1 MPPWFDSPTKR
12 YRVILVTVFCAIIL
26 ALVWATWTAL
36 LPFFAG
42 MILAYLLIPV
52 VNFLDQHAPRVLQRK
67 SISRPLAIIIVY
79 IVGIGLVVGVVAFF
93 VPVISQQMRAF
104 GKAAPYY
111 FRRIQELL
119 RYNVVQLLDGLP
131 PAVRTWL
138 EASIANL
145 TDTLTDALQRG
156 LEATIRTVS
165 QTVSFMLGVLMV
177 PFWLFY
183 VLNDENEIREGF
195 YLLIPDVARADVRC
209 IVRITDDLLSAYIRG
224 QLLLALIVG
233 IMSTVALLLLG
244 VNLAILLGTIAGI
257 LDLIPIV
264 GPWIGGVPA
273 VLVALMGKPIRALWV
288 TLAFLTIQQIQGS
301 LLVPYISGHAVRF
314 HPAVVMV
321 IVVVGAEV
329 AGLWGLLLGVPVAA
343 IVRDV
348 FYYLYVRTTEKGAT
362 PEMALDYLWSRRI

>member
-1 MPPWFDSPTKR
+1 MPSWFDSPRKR
-12 YRVILVTVFCAIIL
+12 YRIVLVVAVSALIVGLFL
-26 ALVWATWTAL
+26 AAWTAL

-67 SISRPLAIIIVY
+67 NISRPLAIVIVY
-79 IVGIGLVVGVVAFF
+79 IVGIGFVVGVVAYF

-111 FRRIQELL
+111 FRQIQELL
-119 RYNVVQLLDGLP
+119 RYDVVELLDSLP

-145 TDTLTDALQRG
+145 MNTLTNALQRG

-165 QTVSFMLGVLMV
+165 RTVGFLLGVLMV

-183 VLNDENEIREGF
+183 VLNDENEIRKGF
-195 YLLIPDVARADVRC
+195 YRLIPDVARADARC
-209 IVRITDDLLSAYIRG
+209 IVRIIDDLLSAYIRG

-233 IMSTVALLLLG
+233 VASTVALLLLG
-244 VNLAILLGTIAGI
+244 VNLAVLLGTIAGI

-273 VLVALMGKPIRALWV
+273 VLVALIGKPIRALWV
-288 TLAFLTIQQIQGS
+288 ALAFLAIQQLQGS
-301 LLVPYISGHAVRF
+301 LLVPHISGHAVRF
-314 HPAVVMV
+314 HPATVMIV
-321 IVVVGAEV
+321 VVVGAEV
-329 AGLWGLLLGVPVAA
+329 AGLWGLLLCVPVAA
-343 IVRDV
+343 IIRDV
-348 FYYLYVRTTEKGAT
+348 FHYLYLRTTEKGAT
-362 PEMALDYLWSRRI
+362 PEMALEYLWSRRV

>member
-12 YRVILVTVFCAIIL
+12 YRAILITVSCAL
-26 ALVWATWTAL
+26 FLGLLWAAWTAL
-36 LPFFAG
+36 LPFLAG

-52 VNFLDQHAPRVLQRK
+52 VNFLDKRAPRVLRRK
-67 SISRPLAIIIVY
+67 GISRPLAIIIVY
-79 IVGIGLVVGVVAFF
+79 VVGIGLVVGVVAFF
-93 VPVISQQMRAF
+93 VPVISQQMSAF

-119 RYNVVQLLDGLP
+119 RYNVVELLDSLP
-131 PAVRTWL
+131 PAVRRWL
-138 EASIANL
+138 EASIGNL

-165 QTVSFMLGVLMV
+165 QTVSFLLGVLMV

-183 VLNDENEIREGF
+183 VLNDENEIRKRF
-195 YLLIPDVARADVRC
+195 YRLIPDEARADARC
-209 IVRITDDLLSAYIRG
+209 ILRIVDDLLSAYIRG
-224 QLLLALIVG
+224 QLLMALIVG

-244 VNLAILLGTIAGI
+244 VNLAMLLGTIAGV

-288 TLAFLTIQQIQGS
+288 ALSFLAIQQIQGS

-314 HPAVVMV
+314 HPAVVMM

-343 IVRDV
+343 IIRDV
-348 FYYLYVRTTEKGAT
+348 FHYLYVRTTEKGAT